1 MAIVR
6 VANSSWTTSP
16 LRAPPWSIARGY
28 GWPPL
33 RRGLETEKTP
43 TREEGSGS
51 LDLIGPGGGE
61 PIGI

>member
-6 VANSSWTTSP
+6 VGNSSWT
-16 LRAPPWSIARGY
+16 ARGY